1 METNEIII
9 RLAGEGGEGVISTGD
24 IFTQGAART
33 GYHVFTFRTY
43 PAEIKGGHA
52 WYQVRV
58 GAHHVRS
65 MGDGVDVLVAFNAEG
80 YYNHKHLINKG
91 GVLIYDPDTVTPEEN
106 SAIVMYPIAFNSIA
120 RKELDFFSGKNVI
133 VTGFLAGLFGL
144 EPSSLEGLIRGRFA
158 RRPELLDLNLK
169 SLYTGYE
176 YATKKVEKRDSY
188 FLTPVEKI
196 GRLVLSGN
204 DAIAAG
210 ALAAGCRF
218 FAGYPITPASEIL
231 ETMSKELPKLGG
243 VSLQAED
250 EMAAIGMVAGASFG
264 GLKSM
269 TATSGP
275 GLSLMTEFM
284 GWVSTS
290 ETPCVI
296 VDSQRAG
303 PSTGMPTKLEQ
314 ADLNHALYGG
324 HGDFPRIVIAAG
336 SVEDAYFRI
345 IDAFN
350 LSEKYQMPAIFLSD
364 QSLSHRTESMLK
376 PDSSRV
382 HVEERLKPTAEELKQ
397 YRRYLVTENGAS
409 PISQPGMAGGAYV
422 APGLEHD
429 EKGHVDT
436 PLQSH
441 IIMMPKRFRK
451 MDGAM
456 NDMGKLPRHGAAD
469 ATIGVIG
476 WGSTEGVIEEAVDR
490 ANSSGYKVA
499 ALHPKIISPLQVDDI
514 KKFINSVEHVI
525 VPELNYSGQFAH
537 YLRSILGT
545 DIVQLNKYAGLPF
558 TPGEIFKKIE
568 EVASN
573 GKQRSNSHR

>member
-1 METNEIII
+1 MEKNEIII

-58 GAHHVRS
+58 GAYPVLS
-65 MGDGVDVLVAFNAEG
+65 MGDGVDVMVAFNAEG

-91 GVLIYDPDTVTPEEN
+91 GVLIYDPDTVTPEE
-106 SAIVMYPIAFNSIA
+106 SSSVIAYGIPFNTIA
-120 RKELDFFSGKNVI
+120 RKELDFFRGKNLI

-144 EPSSLEGLIRGRFA
+144 EPSSLEGLIRSRFA
-158 RRPELLDLNLK
+158 RRAELLASNLK
-169 SLYTGYE
+169 SLYAGYE
-176 YATKKVEKRDSY
+176 HATKKIEKRDPY

-196 GRLVLSGN
+196 PRLVLSGN

-243 VSLQAED
+243 VSLQVED
-250 EMAAIGMVAGASFG
+250 EIAAIGMAAGASFG

-275 GLSLMTEFM
+275 GLSLMSEFL
-284 GWVSTS
+284 GWVSMS

-314 ADLNHALYGG
+314 ADLNHALYAG
-324 HGDFPRIVIAAG
+324 HGDFPRIVMAAG
-336 SVEDAYFRI
+336 SVEDAFFRI

-376 PDSSRV
+376 PDLSRI
-382 HVEERLKPTAEELKQ
+382 HVEDRLRPTAEQLKD
-397 YRRYLVTENGAS
+397 YRRYAVTESGAS
-409 PISQPGMAGGAYV
+409 PMSAPGMAGGAYV

-451 MDGAM
+451 LDGARK
-456 NDMGKLPRHGAAD
+456 DMGQLSRHGAAD

-476 WGSTEGVIEEAVDR
+476 WGSTEGVIQEAVDR
-490 ANSSGYKVA
+490 ANASGHKVA
-499 ALHPKIISPLQVDDI
+499 ALHPKLLSPLQVDDLR
-514 KKFINSVEHVI
+514 KFMDSVEHVI
-525 VPELNYSGQFAH
+525 VPEVNYSGQFAH
-537 YLRSILGT
+537 YLRSILG
-545 DIVQLNKYAGLPF
+545 DSVVQLNKYGGLPF

-568 EVASN
+568 EVARN
-573 GKQRSNSHR
+573 GNQRGNSHR